1 MTRKNMPHPSFKSS
15 RQQGSVIL
23 AAITLWLM
31 LSVCALGMIYQ
42 AQRRYV
48 VTQSRSEQYLCL
60 RFFITQTNKMVAAIE
75 KMNTAIRMLQATRP
89 LNKTAAAAIK
99 ALQIAQE
106 IKYGHYLAKI
116 SQQYCTPL
124 QVSGILRHPPY
135 YRHGLRFRRLPLGT
149 TAPVRSTVPLHI
161 GPPPARLKFL
171 PWRELFVVRL
181 QYHWQGTHLQWQG
194 KELALPHL
202 DLKGVW
208 SGLNI

>member
-1 MTRKNMPHPSFKSS
+1 MASSSLKSF
-15 RQQGSVIL
+15 RQQGSVAC
-23 AAITLWLM
+23 AAIILWLM

-75 KMNTAIRMLQATRP
+75 KMNTAIRLLQATRP

-106 IKYGHYLAKI
+106 VKYGHYLAKI
-116 SQQYCTPL
+116 SQQYCNPL

-135 YRHGLRFRRLPLGT
+135 QRQGLRFRRSPLGT
-149 TAPVRSTVPLHI
+149 TAPAKLAVPLHI
-161 GPPPARLKFL
+161 GPHPSRIKYL
-171 PWRELFVVRL
+171 PWRELFALRL
-181 QYHWQGTHLQWQG
+181 QYRWQGTHLQWQG

-208 SGLNI
+208 SGLKF